1 MGAFCRCEQTK
12 VGIQTFSLSI
22 FAGPISSSEKTK
34 SELDQ
39 RTDCGVRLGGYL
51 RACTFVYVCTMQE
64 IKPIRNGDT
73 DVIARLISLSK

>member
-39 RTDCGVRLGGYL
+39 RTDCGSDLGDICAL
-51 RACTFVYVCTMQE
+51 
-64 IKPIRNGDT
+64 
-73 DVIARLISLSK
+73 ARSCMYAQCKK